1 MYSILTQQYF
11 LKYIYGYYT
20 GALDG
25 KRGVKHVAAI
35 KKFQKGFGL
44 TADGAWGNKTNAK
57 AVAVVKELQ
66 TLLNKFGAGLK
77 VDGAMGP
84 KTIKAIGVFQKAKGL
99 TADCVAG
106 TKTWAKLRGSTSTSP
121 ATATNTGNGSSA
133 HFAKSEF
140 RCKCGKCNGYPAGTT
155 NAKLLTILEGLRSH
169 YGKPVTITSGQ
180 RCKSYNSS
188 LKGSASNSAHLY
200 GKAADFYIPGICDTS
215 SGRSQVRAYAYKL
228 GAKYSYCN
236 TSGMGNAVHVNV

>member
-1 MYSILTQQYF
+1 MYSVLTQQYF

-25 KRGVKHVAAI
+25 KSGPKTKAAI
-35 KKFQKGFGL
+35 KRFQRGFGL
-44 TADGAWGNKTNAK
+44 TQDGIWGTKTNAK
-57 AVAVVKELQ
+57 AKAVVKELQ
-66 TLLNKFGAGLK
+66 TLLNKKGASLT
-77 VDGAMGP
+77 VDGVMGP
-84 KTIKAIGVFQKAKGL
+84 KTINAIGIVQKKLGL

-106 TKTWAKLRGSTSTSP
+106 TKTWAKLRGSTTTTTS
-121 ATATNTGNGSSA
+121 TGNGSSA
-133 HFAKSEF
+133 HFARNEF
-140 RCKCGKCNGYPAGTT
+140 ACPCGKCGGYPAGTT

-180 RCKSYNSS
+180 RCSSYNA
-188 LKGSASNSAHLY
+188 KVGGVSNSAHKY
-200 GKAADFYIPGICDTS
+200 GKAADFYIPGICDS
-215 SGRSQVRAYAYKL
+215 SAGRSQVREYAYKL